1 MKKTTKQTM
10 RQRVAKVA
18 LRVIELEKKAFDRV
32 AEQAGSL
39 QNRADKM
46 VHKRVEAA
54 KWMPKEGKQLVA
66 EWMHTM
72 KKGRSDLRHAVD
84 VTFDLSAD
92 FVKRMGN
99 PAPVKSQKRAPVVR
113 KKSVAQP
120 TAA

>member
-1 MKKTTKQTM
+1 MKKTAKSTM
-10 RQRVAKVA
+10 KQRVAKVA
-18 LRVIELEKKAFDRV
+18 LRVIELEKKAFDRI

-66 EWMHTM
+66 EWLHTM
-72 KKGRSDLRHAVD
+72 KKGRSDLRRAVD
-84 VTFDLSAD
+84 VSFDLSAE
-92 FVKRMGN
+92 FVKRLGA
-99 PAPVKSQKRAPVVR
+99 PVPVKSPKRAPVAR